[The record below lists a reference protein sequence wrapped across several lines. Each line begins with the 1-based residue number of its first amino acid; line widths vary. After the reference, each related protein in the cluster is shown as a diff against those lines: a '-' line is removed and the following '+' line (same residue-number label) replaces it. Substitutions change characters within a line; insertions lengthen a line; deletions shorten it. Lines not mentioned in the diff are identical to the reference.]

1 MEYDYGVYDYD
12 VIVIGGS
19 FSGMS
24 ASLQL
29 VRARKNVLV
38 LDGGLPRNRFAK
50 ASYGFLGQ
58 DGRAPNDILADARA
72 QLMKYPTLSWK
83 NDLAITARRSGRLLE
98 VETQDGL
105 KLSARALIL
114 ATGVTDTLPDIPGIA
129 ERWGGSVFHC
139 PYCHG
144 YELNQQAMGVLASS
158 ALAMHQALM
167 LPDWGPTT
175 LFLNNAF
182 DPDETQLSQLAR
194 RHVTLERT
202 PVRKI
207 TGDKATMILE
217 DGRQIH
223 LAGLLIQTRT
233 DVTSPLAQQLG
244 CTFADGPLGAFIQT
258 DAMMETSIPGV
269 FACGDNML
277 GAGAVALAVGNGGR
291 AGAAAHHSLM
301 FWDDA

>member
-1 MEYDYGVYDYD
+1 MEQNYD

-19 FSGMS
+19 FAGMS

-29 VRARKNVLV
+29 ARARQHVLV
-38 LDGGLPRNRFAK
+38 LDGSLPRNRFAK
-50 ASYGFLGQ
+50 ASHGFLGQ

-72 QLMKYPTLSWK
+72 QLMKYPTLCWK
-83 NDLAITARRSGRLLE
+83 NDLAIAARRRGRLLE
-98 VETQDGL
+98 VDTQEGL

-144 YELNQQAMGVLASS
+144 YELNQQPVGVLASS

-182 DPDETQLSQLAR
+182 DPDETRLSQLAR
-194 RHVTLERT
+194 RNVTLERT

-207 TGDKATMILE
+207 TGDNATVVLE
-217 DGRQIH
+217 DGREIN

-233 DVTSPLAQQLG
+233 DVTSPLPRQLG
-244 CTFADGPLGAFIQT
+244 CTFADGPIGAFIQT
-258 DAMMETSIPGV
+258 DAMMETSVPGV

-277 GAGAVALAVGNGGR
+277 GAGSVGLAVGNGVR
-291 AGAAAHHSLM
+291 AGTAAHHSLI
-301 FWDDA
+301 FWDDI